1 MSKCKKILLLLT
13 LMLIAIVG
21 TVSAHSVDL
30 DPESLISFPFI
41 VSEGKGKITVK
52 SSATNYT
59 LYYQNVEI
67 SNATYD
73 EINTIKENGKAE
85 LSTIKGQM
93 NSLKEEYNN
102 LKTIKDEKYTTYQNA
117 ISNNLTEEQINVA
130 KTEYETAN
138 TNYTNKVKEYNT
150 KVDEYNAK
158 VSQINNQVK
167 DKLPMY
173 NDSNWTKTTD
183 GSFKVNLTQFSGK
196 KSFSIWAKLVTGTNT
211 YYDQEIYS
219 MNGTKPTEVSVT
231 SVSLNKSTLDI
242 KVGETAALT
251 ATINPTNATNKNVTW
266 KSDNT
271 QIATVDTAGKITAI
285 KEGTAKI
292 TVKTKDGNYTATCIV
307 TVSKNDG
314 IVWTDPSN
322 IKFTVT
328 EDFYLKVT
336 GLKEDGK
343 YYGFISNGKIAPT
356 VPDTGW
362 IENENLPV
370 TNKPGFSISKYL
382 EKSGD
387 IYVWIY
393 ETQIVNNV
401 RQNKC
406 IIEAQKIERPA
417 LKKIGTRMKC
427 YFLNEETSTHLF
439 EAYNYENARKINVKI
454 GKVTDKSILRAIKN
468 GETDCLQKLL
478 DYAKNADSI
487 YTGTVPLGRSESI
500 TNKLNLVND
509 EYYYVYMVLD
519 DENGKY
525 FPVEDVSLYQA
536 LTYEKDGKTS
546 KNLFDYLN
554 DNFKWNL
561 GNDDTTIDN
570 TTATGKLPQ
579 TGASIVIYVAI
590 TLVIV
595 AGVIFAIVL
604 VCFNRTISGKSYI
617 YPVIPFN
624 SQMFKRKILR
634 VRLPHKIKN
643 N

>member
-41 VSEGKGKITVK
+41 VSEGKGTITVK
-52 SSATNYT
+52 SSVTNYT

-85 LSTIKGQM
+85 LSTIERQM

-242 KVGETAALT
+242 KVGETATLT

-266 KSDNT
+266 ESDNT
-271 QIATVDTAGKITAI
+271 QIATVDTAGKVTAI

-292 TVKTKDGNYTATCIV
+292 TVKTKDGNHTATCIV

-595 AGVIFAIVL
+595 AGVIFAIKYKKY
-604 VCFNRTISGKSYI
+604 N
-617 YPVIPFN
+617 
-624 SQMFKRKILR
+624 
-634 VRLPHKIKN
+634 IKY
-643 N
+643 

>member
-52 SSATNYT
+52 SSVTNYT

-73 EINTIKENGKAE
+73 EINTIKKNGKAE
-85 LSTIKGQM
+85 LSTIERQM

-242 KVGETAALT
+242 KVGETATLT

-266 KSDNT
+266 ESDNT
-271 QIATVDTAGKITAI
+271 QIATVDTAGKVTAI

-292 TVKTKDGNYTATCIV
+292 TVKTKDGNHTATCIV

-595 AGVIFAIVL
+595 AGVIFAIKYKKY
-604 VCFNRTISGKSYI
+604 N
-617 YPVIPFN
+617 
-624 SQMFKRKILR
+624 
-634 VRLPHKIKN
+634 IKY
-643 N
+643 

>member
-1 MSKCKKILLLLT
+1 MRKNGGKKQMSKCKKILLLLT

-52 SSATNYT
+52 SSVTNYT

-595 AGVIFAIVL
+595 AGVIFAIKYKKY
-604 VCFNRTISGKSYI
+604 N
-617 YPVIPFN
+617 
-624 SQMFKRKILR
+624 
-634 VRLPHKIKN
+634 IKY
-643 N
+643 

>member
-52 SSATNYT
+52 SSVTNYT

-242 KVGETAALT
+242 KVGETATLT

-266 KSDNT
+266 ESDNT
-271 QIATVDTAGKITAI
+271 QIATVDTAGKVTAI

-439 EAYNYENARKINVKI
+439 EAYSYENARKINVKI

-590 TLVIV
+590 TLVII
-595 AGVIFAIVL
+595 AGVIFAIKYKKY
-604 VCFNRTISGKSYI
+604 N
-617 YPVIPFN
+617 
-624 SQMFKRKILR
+624 
-634 VRLPHKIKN
+634 IKY
-643 N
+643 

>member
-41 VSEGKGKITVK
+41 VSEGKGTITVK
-52 SSATNYT
+52 SSVTNYT

-73 EINTIKENGKAE
+73 EINTIKKNGKAE
-85 LSTIKGQM
+85 LSTIERQM

-219 MNGTKPTEVSVT
+219 MKGTKPTEVSVT

-242 KVGETAALT
+242 KVGETATLT

-266 KSDNT
+266 ESDNT
-271 QIATVDTAGKITAI
+271 QIATVDTAGKVTAI

-292 TVKTKDGNYTATCIV
+292 TVKTKDGNHTATCIV

-387 IYVWIY
+387 IYIWIY
-393 ETQIVNNV
+393 ETQIVNNA

-417 LKKIGTRMKC
+417 LKKMGTRMKC
-427 YFLNEETSTHLF
+427 YFFNEETSTYLY
-439 EAYNYENARKINVKI
+439 EAQGYESARKINLKI
-454 GKVTDKSILRAIKN
+454 GKVTDKKILRAIKN

-595 AGVIFAIVL
+595 AGVIFAIKYKKY
-604 VCFNRTISGKSYI
+604 N
-617 YPVIPFN
+617 
-624 SQMFKRKILR
+624 
-634 VRLPHKIKN
+634 IKY
-643 N
+643 

>member
-41 VSEGKGKITVK
+41 VSEGKGTITVK
-52 SSATNYT
+52 SSVTNYT

-73 EINTIKENGKAE
+73 EINTIKKNGKAE
-85 LSTIKGQM
+85 LSTIERQM

-242 KVGETAALT
+242 KVGETATLT

-439 EAYNYENARKINVKI
+439 EAYSYENARKINVKI

-579 TGASIVIYVAI
+579 TGASRSNI
-590 TLVIV
+590 
-595 AGVIFAIVL
+595 
-604 VCFNRTISGKSYI
+604 CN
-617 YPVIPFN
+617 
-624 SQMFKRKILR
+624 KI
-634 VRLPHKIKN
+634 
-643 N
+643 

>member
-41 VSEGKGKITVK
+41 VSEGKGTITVK
-52 SSATNYT
+52 SSVTNYT

-73 EINTIKENGKAE
+73 EINTIKKNGKAE
-85 LSTIKGQM
+85 LSTIERQM

-183 GSFKVNLTQFSGK
+183 GSFKVDLTQFSGK

-242 KVGETAALT
+242 KVGETATLT

-266 KSDNT
+266 ESDNT
-271 QIATVDTAGKITAI
+271 QIATVDTAGKVTAI

-292 TVKTKDGNYTATCIV
+292 TVKTKDGNHTATCIV

-595 AGVIFAIVL
+595 AGVIFAIKYKKY
-604 VCFNRTISGKSYI
+604 N
-617 YPVIPFN
+617 
-624 SQMFKRKILR
+624 
-634 VRLPHKIKN
+634 IKY
-643 N
+643 

>member
-52 SSATNYT
+52 SSVTNYT

-242 KVGETAALT
+242 KVGETATLT

-570 TTATGKLPQ
+570 TTATGKIPQ

-595 AGVIFAIVL
+595 AGVIFAIKYKKY
-604 VCFNRTISGKSYI
+604 N
-617 YPVIPFN
+617 
-624 SQMFKRKILR
+624 
-634 VRLPHKIKN
+634 IKY
-643 N
+643 

>member
-52 SSATNYT
+52 SSVTNYT

-85 LSTIKGQM
+85 LSTIERQM

-242 KVGETAALT
+242 KVGETATLT

-271 QIATVDTAGKITAI
+271 QIATVDTAGKVTAI

-292 TVKTKDGNYTATCIV
+292 TVKTKDGNHTATCIV

-328 EDFYLKVT
+328 EDFYPKVT

-439 EAYNYENARKINVKI
+439 EAYSYENARKINVKI

-595 AGVIFAIVL
+595 AGVIFAIKYKKY
-604 VCFNRTISGKSYI
+604 N
-617 YPVIPFN
+617 
-624 SQMFKRKILR
+624 
-634 VRLPHKIKN
+634 IKY
-643 N
+643 

>member
-41 VSEGKGKITVK
+41 VSEGKGTITVK
-52 SSATNYT
+52 SSVTNYT

-73 EINTIKENGKAE
+73 EINTIKKNGKAE
-85 LSTIKGQM
+85 LSTIERQM

-219 MNGTKPTEVSVT
+219 MKGTKPTEVSVT

-242 KVGETAALT
+242 KVGETATLT

-266 KSDNT
+266 ESDNT
-271 QIATVDTAGKITAI
+271 QIATVDTAGKVTAI

-417 LKKIGTRMKC
+417 LKEIGTRMKC

-439 EAYNYENARKINVKI
+439 EAYSYENARKINVKI

-595 AGVIFAIVL
+595 AGVIFAIKYKKY
-604 VCFNRTISGKSYI
+604 N
-617 YPVIPFN
+617 
-624 SQMFKRKILR
+624 
-634 VRLPHKIKN
+634 IKY
-643 N
+643 

>member
-52 SSATNYT
+52 SSVTNYT

-117 ISNNLTEEQINVA
+117 ISNNLTEEQINAA

-183 GSFKVNLTQFSGK
+183 GSFKVDLTQFSGK

-219 MNGTKPTEVSVT
+219 MNGTKSTEVSVT

-242 KVGETAALT
+242 KVGETATLT

-266 KSDNT
+266 ESDNT
-271 QIATVDTAGKITAI
+271 QIATVDTAGKVTAI

-314 IVWTDPSN
+314 IVWTDSSN

-570 TTATGKLPQ
+570 TKATGKLPQ

-595 AGVIFAIVL
+595 AGVIFAIKYKKY
-604 VCFNRTISGKSYI
+604 N
-617 YPVIPFN
+617 
-624 SQMFKRKILR
+624 
-634 VRLPHKIKN
+634 IKY
-643 N
+643 

>member
-41 VSEGKGKITVK
+41 VSEGKGTITVK
-52 SSATNYT
+52 SSVTNYT

-73 EINTIKENGKAE
+73 EINTIKKNGKAE
-85 LSTIKGQM
+85 LSTIERQM

-219 MNGTKPTEVSVT
+219 MKGTKPTEVSVT

-242 KVGETAALT
+242 KVGETATLT

-266 KSDNT
+266 ESDNT
-271 QIATVDTAGKITAI
+271 QIATVDTAGKVTAI

-439 EAYNYENARKINVKI
+439 EAYSYENARKINVKI

-595 AGVIFAIVL
+595 AGVIFAIKYKKY
-604 VCFNRTISGKSYI
+604 N
-617 YPVIPFN
+617 
-624 SQMFKRKILR
+624 
-634 VRLPHKIKN
+634 IKY
-643 N
+643 

>member
-52 SSATNYT
+52 SSVTNYT

-266 KSDNT
+266 ESDNT
-271 QIATVDTAGKITAI
+271 QIATVDTAGKVTAI

-292 TVKTKDGNYTATCIV
+292 TVKTKDGNHTATCIV

-595 AGVIFAIVL
+595 AGVIFAIKYKKY
-604 VCFNRTISGKSYI
+604 N
-617 YPVIPFN
+617 
-624 SQMFKRKILR
+624 
-634 VRLPHKIKN
+634 IKY
-643 N
+643 

>member
-52 SSATNYT
+52 SSVTNYT

-85 LSTIKGQM
+85 LSTIERQM

-242 KVGETAALT
+242 KVGETATLT

-314 IVWTDPSN
+314 IVWTYPSN

-328 EDFYLKVT
+328 EEFYLKVT

-595 AGVIFAIVL
+595 AGVIFAIKYKKY
-604 VCFNRTISGKSYI
+604 N
-617 YPVIPFN
+617 
-624 SQMFKRKILR
+624 
-634 VRLPHKIKN
+634 IKY
-643 N
+643 

>member
-52 SSATNYT
+52 SSVTNYT

-85 LSTIKGQM
+85 LSTIERQM

-242 KVGETAALT
+242 KVGETATLT

-266 KSDNT
+266 ESDNT
-271 QIATVDTAGKITAI
+271 QIATVDTAGKVTAI

-427 YFLNEETSTHLF
+427 YFFNEETSTHLY
-439 EAYNYENARKINVKI
+439 EAYNYENARKINLKI

-478 DYAKNADSI
+478 DYTKNADSI

-595 AGVIFAIVL
+595 AGVIFAIKYKKY
-604 VCFNRTISGKSYI
+604 N
-617 YPVIPFN
+617 
-624 SQMFKRKILR
+624 
-634 VRLPHKIKN
+634 IKY
-643 N
+643 

>member
-52 SSATNYT
+52 SSVTNYT

-85 LSTIKGQM
+85 LSTIERQM

-242 KVGETAALT
+242 KVGETATLT

-271 QIATVDTAGKITAI
+271 QIATVDTAGKVTAI

-439 EAYNYENARKINVKI
+439 EAYSYENARKINVKI

-500 TNKLNLVND
+500 TNKLNLAND

-595 AGVIFAIVL
+595 AGVIFAIKYKKY
-604 VCFNRTISGKSYI
+604 N
-617 YPVIPFN
+617 
-624 SQMFKRKILR
+624 
-634 VRLPHKIKN
+634 IKY
-643 N
+643 

>member
-21 TVSAHSVDL
+21 TVSAHSVDS

-52 SSATNYT
+52 SSVTNYT

-242 KVGETAALT
+242 KVGETATLT

-266 KSDNT
+266 ESDNT
-271 QIATVDTAGKITAI
+271 QIATVDTAGKVTAI

-439 EAYNYENARKINVKI
+439 EAYSYENARKINVKI

-595 AGVIFAIVL
+595 AGVIFAIKYKKY
-604 VCFNRTISGKSYI
+604 N
-617 YPVIPFN
+617 
-624 SQMFKRKILR
+624 
-634 VRLPHKIKN
+634 IKY
-643 N
+643 

>member
-52 SSATNYT
+52 SSVTNYT

-85 LSTIKGQM
+85 LSTIKKQM

-183 GSFKVNLTQFSGK
+183 GSFKVDLTQFSGK

-242 KVGETAALT
+242 KVGETATLT

-271 QIATVDTAGKITAI
+271 QIATVDTAGKVTAI

-292 TVKTKDGNYTATCIV
+292 TVKTKDGNHTATCIV

-595 AGVIFAIVL
+595 AGVIFAIKYKKY
-604 VCFNRTISGKSYI
+604 N
-617 YPVIPFN
+617 
-624 SQMFKRKILR
+624 
-634 VRLPHKIKN
+634 IKY
-643 N
+643 

>member
-52 SSATNYT
+52 SSVTNYT

-85 LSTIKGQM
+85 LSTIKRQM

-242 KVGETAALT
+242 KVGETATLT

-266 KSDNT
+266 ESDNT
-271 QIATVDTAGKITAI
+271 QIATVDTAGKVTAI

-595 AGVIFAIVL
+595 AGVIFAIKYKKY
-604 VCFNRTISGKSYI
+604 N
-617 YPVIPFN
+617 
-624 SQMFKRKILR
+624 
-634 VRLPHKIKN
+634 IKY
-643 N
+643 

>member
-52 SSATNYT
+52 SSVTNYT

-85 LSTIKGQM
+85 LSTIERQM

-167 DKLPMY
+167 YKLPMY

-183 GSFKVNLTQFSGK
+183 GSFKVDLTQFSGK

-242 KVGETAALT
+242 KVGETATLR

-271 QIATVDTAGKITAI
+271 QIATVDTAGKVTAI

-292 TVKTKDGNYTATCIV
+292 TVKTKDGNHTATCIV

-370 TNKPGFSISKYL
+370 TNKPGFPISKYL
-382 EKSGD
+382 EKSED

-406 IIEAQKIERPA
+406 IIEAKKIERPA

-427 YFLNEETSTHLF
+427 YFYNEETSTNLF
-439 EAYNYENARKINVKI
+439 EAYDYENARKINVKI

-487 YTGTVPLGRSESI
+487 YTGTVPLGRSESV

-595 AGVIFAIVL
+595 AGVIFAIKYKKY
-604 VCFNRTISGKSYI
+604 N
-617 YPVIPFN
+617 
-624 SQMFKRKILR
+624 
-634 VRLPHKIKN
+634 IKY
-643 N
+643 

>member
-52 SSATNYT
+52 SSVTNYT

-242 KVGETAALT
+242 KVGETATLT

-271 QIATVDTAGKITAI
+271 QIATVDTAGKITTI

-595 AGVIFAIVL
+595 AGVIFAIKYKKY
-604 VCFNRTISGKSYI
+604 N
-617 YPVIPFN
+617 
-624 SQMFKRKILR
+624 
-634 VRLPHKIKN
+634 IKY
-643 N
+643 

>member
-52 SSATNYT
+52 SSVTNYT

-85 LSTIKGQM
+85 LSTIERQM

-173 NDSNWTKTTD
+173 NDFNWTKTTD

-242 KVGETAALT
+242 KVGETATLT

-595 AGVIFAIVL
+595 AGVIFAIKYKKY
-604 VCFNRTISGKSYI
+604 N
-617 YPVIPFN
+617 
-624 SQMFKRKILR
+624 
-634 VRLPHKIKN
+634 IKY
-643 N
+643 

>member
-52 SSATNYT
+52 SSVTNYT

-158 VSQINNQVK
+158 VSQINHQVK

-242 KVGETAALT
+242 KVGETATLT

-266 KSDNT
+266 ESDNT
-271 QIATVDTAGKITAI
+271 QIATVDTAGKVTAI

-439 EAYNYENARKINVKI
+439 EAYSYENARKINVKI

-509 EYYYVYMVLD
+509 EYHYVYMVLD

-595 AGVIFAIVL
+595 AGVIFAIKYKKY
-604 VCFNRTISGKSYI
+604 N
-617 YPVIPFN
+617 
-624 SQMFKRKILR
+624 
-634 VRLPHKIKN
+634 IKY
-643 N
+643 

>member
-52 SSATNYT
+52 SSVTNYT

-85 LSTIKGQM
+85 LSTIEKQM

-242 KVGETAALT
+242 KVGETATLT

-266 KSDNT
+266 ESDNT
-271 QIATVDTAGKITAI
+271 QIATVDTAGKVTAI

-292 TVKTKDGNYTATCIV
+292 TVKTKDGNHTATCIV

-439 EAYNYENARKINVKI
+439 EAYSYENARKINVKI

-595 AGVIFAIVL
+595 AGVIFAIKYKKY
-604 VCFNRTISGKSYI
+604 N
-617 YPVIPFN
+617 
-624 SQMFKRKILR
+624 
-634 VRLPHKIKN
+634 IKY
-643 N
+643 

>member
-41 VSEGKGKITVK
+41 VSEGKGTITVK
-52 SSATNYT
+52 SSVTNYT

-73 EINTIKENGKAE
+73 EINTIKKNGKAE
-85 LSTIKGQM
+85 LSTIERQM

-231 SVSLNKSTLDI
+231 SVSLNKSTLNI
-242 KVGETAALT
+242 KVGETATLT

-266 KSDNT
+266 ESDNT
-271 QIATVDTAGKITAI
+271 QIATVDTAGKVTAI

-292 TVKTKDGNYTATCIV
+292 TVKTKDGNHTATCIV

-328 EDFYLKVT
+328 EDFYLKVS

-590 TLVIV
+590 TLIIV
-595 AGVIFAIVL
+595 AGVIFAIKYKKY
-604 VCFNRTISGKSYI
+604 N
-617 YPVIPFN
+617 
-624 SQMFKRKILR
+624 
-634 VRLPHKIKN
+634 IKY
-643 N
+643 

>member
-52 SSATNYT
+52 SSVTNYT

-85 LSTIKGQM
+85 LSTIERQM

-242 KVGETAALT
+242 KVGETATLT

-439 EAYNYENARKINVKI
+439 EAYSYENARKINVKI

-595 AGVIFAIVL
+595 AGVIFAIKYKKY
-604 VCFNRTISGKSYI
+604 N
-617 YPVIPFN
+617 
-624 SQMFKRKILR
+624 
-634 VRLPHKIKN
+634 IKY
-643 N
+643 

>member
-52 SSATNYT
+52 SSVTNYT

-292 TVKTKDGNYTATCIV
+292 TVKTKDGNYTAICIV

-595 AGVIFAIVL
+595 AGVIFAIKYKKY
-604 VCFNRTISGKSYI
+604 N
-617 YPVIPFN
+617 
-624 SQMFKRKILR
+624 
-634 VRLPHKIKN
+634 IKY
-643 N
+643 

>member
-52 SSATNYT
+52 SSVTNYT

-242 KVGETAALT
+242 KVGETATLT

-417 LKKIGTRMKC
+417 LKKIG
-427 YFLNEETSTHLF
+427 
-439 EAYNYENARKINVKI
+439 
-454 GKVTDKSILRAIKN
+454 KVTDKSILRAIKN

-595 AGVIFAIVL
+595 AGVIFAIKYKKY
-604 VCFNRTISGKSYI
+604 N
-617 YPVIPFN
+617 
-624 SQMFKRKILR
+624 
-634 VRLPHKIKN
+634 IKY
-643 N
+643 

>member
-41 VSEGKGKITVK
+41 VSEGKGTITVK
-52 SSATNYT
+52 SSVTNYT

-73 EINTIKENGKAE
+73 EINTIKKNGKAE
-85 LSTIKGQM
+85 LSTIERQM

-242 KVGETAALT
+242 KVGETATLT

-266 KSDNT
+266 ESDNT
-271 QIATVDTAGKITAI
+271 QIATVDTAGKVTAI

-292 TVKTKDGNYTATCIV
+292 TVKTKDGNHTATCIV

-427 YFLNEETSTHLF
+427 YFLNEETSAHLF

-468 GETDCLQKLL
+468 RETDCLQKLL

-595 AGVIFAIVL
+595 AGVIFAIKYKKY
-604 VCFNRTISGKSYI
+604 N
-617 YPVIPFN
+617 
-624 SQMFKRKILR
+624 
-634 VRLPHKIKN
+634 IKY
-643 N
+643 

>member
-52 SSATNYT
+52 SSVTNYT

-85 LSTIKGQM
+85 LSTIERQM

-242 KVGETAALT
+242 KVGETATLT

-595 AGVIFAIVL
+595 AGVIFAIKYKKY
-604 VCFNRTISGKSYI
+604 N
-617 YPVIPFN
+617 
-624 SQMFKRKILR
+624 
-634 VRLPHKIKN
+634 IKY
-643 N
+643 

>member
-52 SSATNYT
+52 SSVTNYT

-362 IENENLPV
+362 IKNENLPV

-595 AGVIFAIVL
+595 AGVIFAIKYKKY
-604 VCFNRTISGKSYI
+604 N
-617 YPVIPFN
+617 
-624 SQMFKRKILR
+624 
-634 VRLPHKIKN
+634 IKY
-643 N
+643 

>member
-52 SSATNYT
+52 SSVTNYT

-85 LSTIKGQM
+85 LSTIKKQM

-183 GSFKVNLTQFSGK
+183 GSFKVDLTQFSGK

-242 KVGETAALT
+242 KVGETATLT

-266 KSDNT
+266 ESDNT
-271 QIATVDTAGKITAI
+271 QIATVDTAGKVTAI

-292 TVKTKDGNYTATCIV
+292 TVKTKDGNHTATCIV

-595 AGVIFAIVL
+595 AGVIFAIKYKKY
-604 VCFNRTISGKSYI
+604 N
-617 YPVIPFN
+617 
-624 SQMFKRKILR
+624 
-634 VRLPHKIKN
+634 IKY
-643 N
+643 

>member
-52 SSATNYT
+52 SSVTNYT

-242 KVGETAALT
+242 KVGETATLT

-266 KSDNT
+266 ESDNT
-271 QIATVDTAGKITAI
+271 QIATVDTAGKVTAI

-401 RQNKC
+401 RHNKC

-439 EAYNYENARKINVKI
+439 EAYSYENARKINVKI

-595 AGVIFAIVL
+595 AGVIFAIKYKKY
-604 VCFNRTISGKSYI
+604 N
-617 YPVIPFN
+617 
-624 SQMFKRKILR
+624 
-634 VRLPHKIKN
+634 IKY
-643 N
+643 

>member
-52 SSATNYT
+52 SSVTNYT

-85 LSTIKGQM
+85 LSTIKKQM

-242 KVGETAALT
+242 KVGETATLR

-266 KSDNT
+266 ESNNT
-271 QIATVDTAGKITAI
+271 QIATVDTAGKVTAI

-292 TVKTKDGNYTATCIV
+292 TVKTKDGNHTATCIV

-525 FPVEDVSLYQA
+525 FQVEDVSLYQA

-595 AGVIFAIVL
+595 AGVIFAIKYKKY
-604 VCFNRTISGKSYI
+604 N
-617 YPVIPFN
+617 
-624 SQMFKRKILR
+624 
-634 VRLPHKIKN
+634 IKY
-643 N
+643 

>member
-52 SSATNYT
+52 SSVTNYT

-242 KVGETAALT
+242 KVGETATLT

-468 GETDCLQKLL
+468 RETDCLQKLL

-595 AGVIFAIVL
+595 AGVIFAIKYKKY
-604 VCFNRTISGKSYI
+604 N
-617 YPVIPFN
+617 
-624 SQMFKRKILR
+624 
-634 VRLPHKIKN
+634 IKY
-643 N
+643 

>member
-52 SSATNYT
+52 SSVTNYT

-242 KVGETAALT
+242 KVGETATLT

-478 DYAKNADSI
+478 DYTKNADSI

-595 AGVIFAIVL
+595 AGVIFAIKYKKY
-604 VCFNRTISGKSYI
+604 N
-617 YPVIPFN
+617 
-624 SQMFKRKILR
+624 
-634 VRLPHKIKN
+634 IKY
-643 N
+643 

>member
-52 SSATNYT
+52 SSVTNYT

-73 EINTIKENGKAE
+73 EINTIKENGKAV

-242 KVGETAALT
+242 KVGETATLT

-266 KSDNT
+266 ESDNT
-271 QIATVDTAGKITAI
+271 QIATVDTAGKVTAI

-439 EAYNYENARKINVKI
+439 EAYSYENARKINVKI

-595 AGVIFAIVL
+595 AGVIFAIKYKKY
-604 VCFNRTISGKSYI
+604 N
-617 YPVIPFN
+617 
-624 SQMFKRKILR
+624 
-634 VRLPHKIKN
+634 IKY
-643 N
+643 

>member
-1 MSKCKKILLLLT
+1 MRKNGGKKQMSKCKKILLLLT

-52 SSATNYT
+52 SSVTNYT

-242 KVGETAALT
+242 KVGETATLT

-595 AGVIFAIVL
+595 AGVIFAIKYKKY
-604 VCFNRTISGKSYI
+604 N
-617 YPVIPFN
+617 
-624 SQMFKRKILR
+624 
-634 VRLPHKIKN
+634 IKY
-643 N
+643 

>member
-52 SSATNYT
+52 SSVTNYT

-242 KVGETAALT
+242 KVGETATLT

-285 KEGTAKI
+285 KEGTSKI

-595 AGVIFAIVL
+595 AGVIFAIKYKKY
-604 VCFNRTISGKSYI
+604 N
-617 YPVIPFN
+617 
-624 SQMFKRKILR
+624 
-634 VRLPHKIKN
+634 IKY
-643 N
+643 

>member
-52 SSATNYT
+52 SSVTNYT

-85 LSTIKGQM
+85 LSTIKKQM

-173 NDSNWTKTTD
+173 NNSNWTKTTD
-183 GSFKVNLTQFSGK
+183 GSFKVDLTQFSGK

-242 KVGETAALT
+242 KVGETATLT

-271 QIATVDTAGKITAI
+271 QIATVDTAGKVTAI

-439 EAYNYENARKINVKI
+439 EAYSYENARKINVKI

-595 AGVIFAIVL
+595 AGVIFAIKYKKY
-604 VCFNRTISGKSYI
+604 N
-617 YPVIPFN
+617 
-624 SQMFKRKILR
+624 
-634 VRLPHKIKN
+634 IKY
-643 N
+643 